1 MCDIWALIILP
12 GKMAGCPSW
21 ASAFE
26 ELASGLDQLK
36 SAAGDPSPTFEN
48 LPPTTFAASWN
59 LRSGRQL
66 VGSESEFLG
75 SGRQIL
81 GSHSGYGHGCCPLVF
96 NPSTL
101 LALLAGIALATYFLR
116 LVIVVEN
123 FGRSFPFN
131 LNFGSGISA
140 NVGEFETC
148 IFLKTIQAW
157 LGDRCYMIIC
167 LFLWVFFHSFI
178 CLVGWFHNFV
188 DDEDLKEFMP
198 KRRFHPSSGI

>member
-1 MCDIWALIILP
+1 MLVIVLSE
-12 GKMAGCPSW
+12 KMAACPSW

-26 ELASGLDQLK
+26 ELASGLDELK
-36 SAAGDPSPTFEN
+36 SAAGAQSPKFEN
-48 LPPTTFAASWN
+48 LPPPAFPMSWN
-59 LRSGRQL
+59 VRSGRQL
-66 VGSESEFLG
+66 EGSESEFLG

-131 LNFGSGISA
+131 LNFGSGLSG
-140 NVGEFETC
+140 NVGEFEC
-148 IFLKTIQAW
+148 IFIERFLLHVSW
-157 LGDRCYMIIC
+157 C
-167 LFLWVFFHSFI
+167 LFVFGFI
-178 CLVGWFHNFV
+178 ISLMN
-188 DDEDLKEFMP
+188 DN
-198 KRRFHPSSGI
+198 

>member
-1 MCDIWALIILP
+1 
-12 GKMAGCPSW
+12 MAGCPSW

-36 SAAGDPSPTFEN
+36 SAAGHQPPTFEN
-48 LPPTTFAASWN
+48 LPPTFDASWN
-59 LRSGRQL
+59 VRSGRQL

-116 LVIVVEN
+116 LVIVVEQ

-131 LNFGSGISA
+131 LKFGSGSSD
-140 NVGEFETC
+140 NVGE
-148 IFLKTIQAW
+148 
-157 LGDRCYMIIC
+157 
-167 LFLWVFFHSFI
+167 
-178 CLVGWFHNFV
+178 
-188 DDEDLKEFMP
+188 
-198 KRRFHPSSGI
+198 

>member
-1 MCDIWALIILP
+1 M
-12 GKMAGCPSW
+12 KMAGCPSW

-26 ELASGLDQLK
+26 ELASGFDELK
-36 SAAGDPSPTFEN
+36 SAAGHQPPTFEHQPPTFEN
-48 LPPTTFAASWN
+48 LPPTFDPSWN
-59 LRSGRQL
+59 VRSGRQL

-116 LVIVVEN
+116 LVIVVEQ

-131 LNFGSGISA
+131 LKFGSGSSSA
-140 NVGEFETC
+140 NLGE
-148 IFLKTIQAW
+148 
-157 LGDRCYMIIC
+157 
-167 LFLWVFFHSFI
+167 
-178 CLVGWFHNFV
+178 
-188 DDEDLKEFMP
+188 
-198 KRRFHPSSGI
+198 

>member
-1 MCDIWALIILP
+1 
-12 GKMAGCPSW
+12 MAGCPSW
-21 ASAFE
+21 GSAFE

-36 SAAGDPSPTFEN
+36 NAARDQSPTFEN
-48 LPPTTFAASWN
+48 LPPPTFAASWN

-148 IFLKTIQAW
+148 IFLKTIQA
-157 LGDRCYMIIC
+157 
-167 LFLWVFFHSFI
+167 
-178 CLVGWFHNFV
+178 
-188 DDEDLKEFMP
+188 
-198 KRRFHPSSGI
+198 